1 MNSSGLIILLLKLTI
16 PKNHK
21 VYYKRIVYGMDQ
33 KGQLEHLERANR
45 DSKASTFVL
54 KGA

>member
-21 VYYKRIVYGMDQ
+21 VYYKRIVYVMDK
-33 KGQLEHLERANR
+33 KGQIEHLARGHRGTNGT
-45 DSKASTFVL
+45 SFIY
-54 KGA
+54 KGI